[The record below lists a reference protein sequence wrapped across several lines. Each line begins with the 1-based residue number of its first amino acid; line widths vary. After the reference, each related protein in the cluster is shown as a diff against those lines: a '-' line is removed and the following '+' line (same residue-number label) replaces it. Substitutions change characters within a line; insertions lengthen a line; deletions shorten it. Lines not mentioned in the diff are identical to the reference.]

1 MKKIKVLQNITSVGV
16 VAVIRA
22 DTPEVAVK
30 MSEACIAGG
39 LNNIEVTFTTPHADQ
54 AIEELVDR
62 FAGRAVIGAGTVLDP
77 LTARIAIMAGAEFV
91 VSPSF
96 EVKTAKMCNLYGI
109 PYMPGCMT
117 LNEMKDALKLGVD
130 VLKLFPGSA
139 FGPDF
144 VKAVKGPMPHVNI
157 MPTGGVDLNN
167 MEQWINNGCIAVGI
181 GGNLTAPAKEGRYDL
196 VTELAAKYVT
206 KFQEV
211 TQQNTHSSL
220 AK

>member
-1 MKKIKVLQNITSVGV
+1 MKKIKVLQNIADLGV

-22 DTPEVAVK
+22 DNADDAVK
-30 MSEACIAGG
+30 MSEACIEGG
-39 LNNIEVTFTTPHADQ
+39 LANIEVTFTTPGADQ
-54 AIEELVDR
+54 AIQRLVETYGD
-62 FAGRAVIGAGTVLDP
+62 RAVIGAGTVLDP
-77 LTARIAIMAGAEFV
+77 LTARIAILAGAEFV

-96 EVKTAKMCNLYGI
+96 EEETAKMCNLYCI

-117 LNEMKDALKLGVD
+117 LGEMKEALKLGVD

-167 MEQWINNGCIAVGI
+167 IDKWINNGCIAVGI
-181 GGNLTAPAKEGRYDL
+181 GGNLTAPAKEGRYDKI
-196 VTELAAKYVT
+196 TELAAQYVA
-206 KFQEV
+206 KCKEV
-211 TQQNTHSSL
+211 RQ
-220 AK
+220 K

>member
-22 DTPEVAVK
+22 DNADDAYA
-30 MSEACIAGG
+30 MSVACIEGG
-39 LNNIEVTFTTPHADQ
+39 LNNIEVTFTTPGAEV
-54 AIEELVDR
+54 AIKRLV
-62 FAGRAVIGAGTVLDP
+62 AEYGGRAVIGAGTVLDP
-77 LTARIAIMAGAEFV
+77 LTARIAILAGSEFV

-96 EVKTAKMCNLYGI
+96 EEDTAKMCNLYGI

-117 LNEMKDALKLGVD
+117 LNEMKEALKLGVD

-139 FGPDF
+139 FGPDY

-167 MEQWINNGCIAVGI
+167 MEKWINNGCIAVGI
-181 GGNLTAPAKEGRYDL
+181 GGNLTAPAKEGRYDQI
-196 VTELAAKYVT
+196 TELAAQYVA
-206 KFQEV
+206 KFKEIKG
-211 TQQNTHSSL
+211 L
-220 AK
+220 